1 MVCTQVGYEAGS
13 GGEKL
18 PPIYMQSLDDE
29 LVPVVHQAASQVV
42 EGSTV
47 LELVFSV
54 MRH

>member
-1 MVCTQVGYEAGS
+1 
-13 GGEKL
+13 
-18 PPIYMQSLDDE
+18 MQSLDDE